1 MVYCFAPTCSHSSE
15 SHTCKFFAFPSD
27 KKENEEYKRWI
38 RLIRR
43 KDREPSKHSRVC
55 SCHFTDGYKQ
65 YGPTIYERNRDKIFP
80 SEGGPP
86 KKKKK
91 VTAEKKTVKEMVAEA
106 IRGSEQQPTDNDI
119 KQECC
124 NKTTNEIILEAELD
138 QAREELQDRQEKE
151 SYAQK
156 HYNVSGLSAEVLRM
170 ETGLPTKDV
179 FNIVVL
185 HALGFKDCIV
195 YYSGWRVESINFEDQ
210 IFITLM
216 KLRQNYTNLHLAQL
230 FSCSVATIANIVTTF
245 IHVLHSILFRD
256 IMTTI
261 PSREKNVLCAP
272 SSFSEFTSCRI
283 VIDCTD
289 VEIAAPGLMSQQNAT
304 YSSYRGMNS
313 FKVIVGVAPNAVITF
328 VSKLYPGSISDKA
341 IVQQSGLLN
350 HLVAG
355 DMVLADKG
363 FLIQDILPNDVS
375 LNIPPF
381 FNNGVFTESE
391 AKKTKSIARARIHV
405 ERANARLKD
414 FKILT
419 FIPYYLKCYADV
431 IFQLC
436 AALVNLQFPLI
447 KEGCEGTEFE

>member
-1 MVYCFAPTCSHSSE
+1 MSNLNLSKYLRLSSVICFFEIGGKTGSQVNIPECAVVISWMEINYMGPRFT
-15 SHTCKFFAFPSD
+15 
-27 KKENEEYKRWI
+27 KEIVI
-38 RLIRR
+38 RYFLV
-43 KDREPSKHSRVC
+43 KEDH
-55 SCHFTDGYKQ
+55 Q
-65 YGPTIYERNRDKIFP
+65 
-80 SEGGPP
+80 

-91 VTAEKKTVKEMVAEA
+91 GTAKKKTVQEMVAEA
-106 IRGSEQQPTDNDI
+106 IGGSGQLSTDDNN
-119 KQECC
+119 KEECC
-124 NKTTNEIILEAELD
+124 NKSTNEIILEAELD
-138 QAREELQDRQEKE
+138 QAREDLQDMQEKE

-156 HYNVSGLSAEVLRM
+156 HYTVSELSAEVLRM
-170 ETGLPTKDV
+170 ETGLPTKEV
-179 FNIVVL
+179 FNLVVL
-185 HALGFKDCIV
+185 HALRFKDCIV
-195 YYSGWRVESINFEDQ
+195 YYSGWKVESIKFEDQ
-210 IFITLM
+210 ILITLM

-230 FSCSVATIANIVTTF
+230 FSCSVATIANIITTF
-245 IHVLHSILFRD
+245 IHVLHSILFHD

-261 PSREKNVLCAP
+261 PSRGKNVFCAP
-272 SSFSEFTSCRI
+272 SSFSDFTSCRI

-289 VEIAAPGLMSQQNAT
+289 VEIATPGLMSQQNAT

-328 VSKLYPGSISDKA
+328 VSKLYPGSISDNA

-350 HLVAG
+350 HLVPG

-363 FLIQDILPNDVS
+363 FLQDILPNDVS
-375 LNIPPF
+375 LNIPLF

-419 FIPYYLKCYADV
+419 FIPYFLRCYADV

-436 AALVNLQFPLI
+436 GALVNLQFPLI

>member
-1 MVYCFAPTCSHSSE
+1 MSNLNLSKYLRLSSVICFFEIGGKTGNQVNIPECAVV
-15 SHTCKFFAFPSD
+15 
-27 KKENEEYKRWI
+27 I
-38 RLIRR
+38 
-43 KDREPSKHSRVC
+43 SRMEINYMGPR
-55 SCHFTDGYKQ
+55 FTK
-65 YGPTIYERNRDKIFP
+65 
-80 SEGGPP
+80 
-86 KKKKK
+86 
-91 VTAEKKTVKEMVAEA
+91 
-106 IRGSEQQPTDNDI
+106 
-119 KQECC
+119 ECC
-124 NKTTNEIILEAELD
+124 NKSTTEIILEVELD
-138 QAREELQDRQEKE
+138 QAREDLQDMQEKE

-156 HYNVSGLSAEVLRM
+156 HYTVSELSAEVLRM
-170 ETGLPTKDV
+170 ETGLPTKEI

-185 HALGFKDCIV
+185 HALWFKDCIV
-195 YYSGWRVESINFEDQ
+195 YYSGWKVESIKFEDQ
-210 IFITLM
+210 ILITLM

-245 IHVLHSILFRD
+245 IHVLHSILFHD

-272 SSFSEFTSCRI
+272 SSFSDFTSCRI

-289 VEIAAPGLMSQQNAT
+289 VEIATPGLMSQQNAT

-350 HLVAG
+350 HLVPG

-363 FLIQDILPNDVS
+363 FLIQDILPSDVS
-375 LNIPPF
+375 LN
-381 FNNGVFTESE
+381 
-391 AKKTKSIARARIHV
+391 IARARIHV

-419 FIPYYLKCYADV
+419 FIPYYHKVKYDRPGECSPEKDCLR
-431 IFQLC
+431 
-436 AALVNLQFPLI
+436 
-447 KEGCEGTEFE
+447 